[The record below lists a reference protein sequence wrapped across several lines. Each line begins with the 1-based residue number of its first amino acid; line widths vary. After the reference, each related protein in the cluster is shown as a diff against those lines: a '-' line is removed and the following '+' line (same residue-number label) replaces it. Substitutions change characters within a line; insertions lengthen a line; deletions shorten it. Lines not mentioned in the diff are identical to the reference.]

1 MHEWALADA
10 VIKSVKNVAIK
21 ENLKEI
27 TEVVIKIGEIQSINE
42 ELFESALNQVMKKSA
57 DNTLLRNT
65 KFKCT
70 IEKAKLKCNICG
82 HEWLFEK
89 NKKDLND
96 TETESIHFIP
106 EIAHVFMRCPE
117 CNSPDFV
124 VSAGRGIWLDSI
136 EGER

>member
-10 VIKSVKNVAIK
+10 VIKSAKNVAEK

-42 ELFESALNQVMKKSA
+42 EIFEDAVKQVMKKDP
-57 DNTLLRNT
+57 DNSLFNHT
-65 KFKCT
+65 KFKCV
-70 IEKAKLKCNICG
+70 IEKAKLICNVCG
-82 HEWLFEK
+82 NEWLFAK
-89 NKKDLND
+89 WKQDLND
-96 TETESIHFIP
+96 SETESIHFIP
-106 EIAHVFMRCPE
+106 ETAHVFMRCPQ
-117 CNSPDFV
+117 CDSPDFE